1 MSLKRMTM
9 MAAALVAVFGLGLSA
24 QQPPAGA
31 APGGPGRGRGPT
43 GPGLTL
49 TTTAFADGA
58 EIPVKYTS
66 ADPNGVSPKL
76 DWTNVPAGTVTFALI
91 FHDPDVALQRNTDDV
106 LHWMVFNI
114 PGTATGL
121 PEAMSPTATM
131 PDGTIQA
138 KNIRGAAGY
147 MGPGA
152 PAPGPHHHYT
162 FELFALDTKLDLT
175 PDATRADVLK
185 AMHGTHPREGCA
197 RRPVPPL
204 SCFELR
210 GGGPRLILHCP
221 GGLLCRSSSLFARS
235 WLPAA
240 LGAGLLLFAP
250 PVLLSAQNDLDAFM
264 QQVVARRD
272 DNWKKLQQYILDE
285 REVAELR
292 GPGNTRMWGEDRE
305 YTWFIRDGYFIRSP
319 VKFDGVTIGEDER
332 RKAEEQYL
340 QLAQRRDARAAAR
353 EASATGEPK
362 PARRRR
368 GRHPV
373 QRRRSHSPDAPAAV
387 RLVGLLPA
395 VQVRRGPVRARRPR
409 AVRGPRRPARRVLPH
424 EAVRGRQAGERQPG
438 RDAAAATRTANR
450 SARRRNC
457 GAS

>member
-1 MSLKRMTM
+1 MNVRAKVM

-58 EIPVKYTS
+58 EIPTKYTS

-91 FHDPDVALQRNTDDV
+91 LHDPDVALQRNTDDV

-121 PEAMSPTATM
+121 PEAMAPTATM

-185 AMHGTHPREGCA
+185 AMQGH
-197 RRPVPPL
+197 
-204 SCFELR
+204 
-210 GGGPRLILHCP
+210 IL
-221 GGLLCRSSSLFARS
+221 G
-235 WLPAA
+235 
-240 LGAGLLLFAP
+240 
-250 PVLLSAQNDLDAFM
+250 
-264 QQVVARRD
+264 
-272 DNWKKLQQYILDE
+272 K
-285 REVAELR
+285 
-292 GPGNTRMWGEDRE
+292 
-305 YTWFIRDGYFIRSP
+305 
-319 VKFDGVTIGEDER
+319 GV
-332 RKAEEQYL
+332 
-340 QLAQRRDARAAAR
+340 
-353 EASATGEPK
+353 
-362 PARRRR
+362 
-368 GRHPV
+368 
-373 QRRRSHSPDAPAAV
+373 
-387 RLVGLLPA
+387 LVG
-395 VQVRRGPVRARRPR
+395 RFHR
-409 AVRGPRRPARRVLPH
+409 
-424 EAVRGRQAGERQPG
+424 
-438 RDAAAATRTANR
+438 
-450 SARRRNC
+450 
-457 GAS
+457 